1 MNNKLIHG
9 AKIALGCLCGLT
21 ASALASTVD
30 VDLDEEHQVIR
41 GFGGMVHNTWQGG
54 KGLSEADAKIAF
66 GTGDGTLGLNVL
78 RIPVNESSNDFG
90 KELNA
95 AKYAKQYAGDDFL
108 VYATPWKPP
117 QSLQTPYTL
126 NRWGTNYQTTKVSE
140 SNWQAYADHLNSF
153 AAYMKNQGVPLYAIS
168 IQNEPDWCDSWTCW
182 SADEL
187 YKFTKNYADQLRKNG
202 TKVISA
208 ESFSYDKNLY
218 NKILNDADALKNID
232 ILGAHFYASEAKSSD
247 DFYAYSLADQKNV
260 ERWMTEHYTESQGS
274 ANYWRKVMNTGD
286 QANQN
291 KLDTVRAMDVAY
303 EIHRGLVV
311 GNFSQ
316 YTWWYIRRC
325 YGLIMETDASG
336 KLQIPSNE
344 VGKISKR
351 GYVLSQFAR
360 FIRPGAVRVGATA
373 KPEANLFASA
383 YKSAGGDSVIVVLVN
398 RDYGNNKTVTINV
411 PGAKVETFHM
421 YTTSEAKNAQYE
433 GEVEL
438 KDGSVTITMDA
449 GNTSNKDCI
458 VTLVGQIGEQVVVPR
473 KPYNDEIVVLP
484 GRIEVEDYD
493 IPGSGKGNK
502 TYSDNDS
509 ENKGKAY
516 REDGVDIIQIDEND
530 ESKGYAIGYTNQG
543 EWLEYTIKVEYE
555 SEYPISAYVASGST
569 SSSFKLLVDGES
581 VTDEIAVPQTADN
594 DWSVYKLINAGSTTL
609 TEGTHTVRLVITG
622 SYVNIDWF
630 AFGDPTLNNKVSV
643 NGTAKIP
650 ISNRYSLKNGSDSYA
665 IYDIRGSFVGK
676 VQAANLQELRLNAAN
691 CVKRGGAYMAKSST
705 GTTLRIQIVK

>member
-1 MNNKLIHG
+1 
-9 AKIALGCLCGLT
+9 
-21 ASALASTVD
+21 
-30 VDLDEEHQVIR
+30 
-41 GFGGMVHNTWQGG
+41 
-54 KGLSEADAKIAF
+54 
-66 GTGDGTLGLNVL
+66 
-78 RIPVNESSNDFG
+78 
-90 KELNA
+90 
-95 AKYAKQYAGDDFL
+95 
-108 VYATPWKPP
+108 
-117 QSLQTPYTL
+117 
-126 NRWGTNYQTTKVSE
+126 
-140 SNWQAYADHLNSF
+140 
-153 AAYMKNQGVPLYAIS
+153 
-168 IQNEPDWCDSWTCW
+168 
-182 SADEL
+182 
-187 YKFTKNYADQLRKNG
+187 
-202 TKVISA
+202 
-208 ESFSYDKNLY
+208 
-218 NKILNDADALKNID
+218 
-232 ILGAHFYASEAKSSD
+232 
-247 DFYAYSLADQKNV
+247 
-260 ERWMTEHYTESQGS
+260 
-274 ANYWRKVMNTGD
+274 
-286 QANQN
+286 
-291 KLDTVRAMDVAY
+291 
-303 EIHRGLVV
+303 
-311 GNFSQ
+311 
-316 YTWWYIRRC
+316 
-325 YGLIMETDASG
+325 
-336 KLQIPSNE
+336 
-344 VGKISKR
+344 
-351 GYVLSQFAR
+351 
-360 FIRPGAVRVGATA
+360 
-373 KPEANLFASA
+373 
-383 YKSAGGDSVIVVLVN
+383 
-398 RDYGNNKTVTINV
+398 
-411 PGAKVETFHM
+411 M

-433 GEVEL
+433 GEVEVNN
-438 KDGSVTITMDA
+438 GSVTITMDA

-530 ESKGYAIGYTNQG
+530 ESKGYAIGYTAEG

-691 CVKRGGAYMAKSST
+691 CVKRGGAYLAKSST